1 MCARKCVF
9 GACVTCVCC
18 LQVYVEHM
26 SKCVQVSCVRGVCV
40 CVGVHTCLHGSLSL
54 VPA

>member
-9 GACVTCVCC
+9 DACVTCVCC

-26 SKCVQVSCVRGVCV
+26 CKCVQLSCVCSVCV
-40 CVGVHTCLHGSLSL
+40 CVGMHTCLHGSLSP